1 MANSELLELVYG
13 ELKNDLGNL
22 QTQVDRTKRIERAEI
37 ADSVPAYTLADAPDN
52 SDGGLGT
59 GVSYVTLAWI
69 SNGRKSGE
77 GAGLGTGVLAV
88 FQSSS
93 NQWLR
98 LTDYSAVVV

>member
-1 MANSELLELVYG
+1 MSEMVELVYT
-13 ELKNDLGNL
+13 ELKDELNALGV
-22 QTQVDRTKRIERAEI
+22 QVDKAKRVERAEI
-37 ADSVPAYTLADAPDN
+37 ADSIPAYTLADAPDN

-59 GVSYVTLAWI
+59 GTSYITQAWI

-77 GAGLGTGVLAV
+77 GVGAGTGVLAI

-98 LTDYSAVVV
+98 LTDYSVVVV

>member
-1 MANSELLELVYG
+1 MSNSEMVELVYG
-13 ELKNDLGNL
+13 ELKSDLNAL
-22 QTQVDRTKRIERAEI
+22 QKQVDKTEQVERAEI
-37 ADSVPAYTLADAPDN
+37 ADSIPAYTLANAPNN

-59 GVSYVTLAWI
+59 GVSYITLAWI

-77 GAGLGTGVLAV
+77 GVGAGTGVLAV

>member
-1 MANSELLELVYG
+1 MVELVYG
-13 ELKNDLGNL
+13 ELKSGLNAL
-22 QTQVDRTKRIERAEI
+22 QKQVDKTEQVERAEI
-37 ADSVPAYTLADAPDN
+37 ADSIPAYTLANAPNN

-59 GVSYVTLAWI
+59 GVSYITLAWI

-77 GAGLGTGVLAV
+77 GVGAGTGVLAV